1 MSRVR
6 QAFDTWRAKHWSTAL
21 GIRRLLAGEAGGA
34 NEAALVRLVA
44 EAQHEL
50 WSYFQLK
57 RAIVG
62 GCGPRTDA
70 LRNRRGRGRLQS
82 ILWGAEPD
90 WVSRPR

>member
-1 MSRVR
+1 MCA

-62 GCGPRTDA
+62 GCAGCSSSP
-70 LRNRRGRGRLQS
+70 
-82 ILWGAEPD
+82 IE
-90 WVSRPR
+90 